1 MKILV
6 TGGAG
11 FIGSHLVDV
20 LSARGDSVV
29 VIDDFNDFYDPEI
42 KRANLRKTPARI
54 FTTDICAQEQVNTII
69 QAERPDAIVHLAPRA
84 GVRPSLLPPKPFLKT
99 KIFGTLNLLE
109 HAKCSNVCQVVF
121 SLS

>member
-42 KRANLRKTPARI
+42 KRTNLRKTPAKI
-54 FTTDICAQEQVNTII
+54 FDADICDQEQVNTII
-69 QAERPDAIVHLAPRA
+69 QAERPDAIVHLAAPP
-84 GVRPSLLPPKPFLKT
+84 GGPSSVLEPHRYLKT
-99 KIFGTLNLLE
+99 PLFWTL
-109 HAKCSNVCQVVF
+109 
-121 SLS
+121 

>member
-42 KRANLRKTPARI
+42 KRANLRKTPAKI
-54 FTTDICAQEQVNTII
+54 FTADICDQEQVNTII
-69 QAERPDAIVHLAPRA
+69 QAERPDAIVHLASPA
-84 GVRPSLLPPKPFLKT
+84 GVRPSLFPPPLYLYT
-99 KIFGTLNLLE
+99 TIFAHFNILDN
-109 HAKCSNVCQVVF
+109 S
-121 SLS
+121 

>member
-54 FTTDICAQEQVNTII
+54 FTADICDQEQVNTII
-69 QAERPDAIVHLAPRA
+69 QAERPDAIGHLAAQAEGRRSILHPETY
-84 GVRPSLLPPKPFLKT
+84 LKT
-99 KIFGTLNLLE
+99 NILGCFHLL
-109 HAKCSNVCQVVF
+109 AAA
-121 SLS
+121 